1 MSRSYKKTPRSGE
14 QKDKYFK
21 RYANRRL
28 RRKKLDIN
36 LKNKTYRKDFCY
48 YDICDYE
55 TVGMTFER
63 FYQKRLKFWH
73 MYHRFYGEPYPTREE
88 AKKDYNRWFKRK

>member
-14 QKDKYFK
+14 QKNKYFK

-28 RRKKLDIN
+28 RRKKFNIN
-36 LKNKTYRKDFCY
+36 LKNKTYKKDFCSY
-48 YDICDYE
+48 NICDYE

-63 FYQKRLKFWH
+63 FYQQQLKFWY
-73 MYHRFYGEPYPTREE
+73 MYRKFYGEPYPTREE